1 MEIKGSGNKYYEVNL
16 DDLTCTCRDWTCR
29 RHNFSKN
36 DKRRLCKHLSEAIE
50 ISSTMNT
57 NSMILENSKPMNT
70 SEVIRLSDAL
80 RNEDIILKYSVC
92 GEYYRRCNYQTEFLP
107 IVVKLTYNEIPRLMI
122 DNIFV
127 NLGYTK
133 VRNSVDENIR
143 YYNGV
148 TPLLVLICNENF
160 LFQSIFYELTKD
172 QFIRLSSI
180 SYRKLNIKL
189 TKDGFVNNENKLID
203 MKVST
208 ENEICELLGIDSL
221 IG

>member
-29 RHNFSKN
+29 RHNFSKS

-50 ISSTMNT
+50 ISSTINT
-57 NSMILENSKPMNT
+57 DSMTLGDSKPMNT
-70 SEVIRLSDAL
+70 SEVMRLSDTL
-80 RNEDIILKYSVC
+80 RNEDIILRHSIC

-107 IVVKLTYNEIPRLMI
+107 IVLKLTYNEIPRSMI
-122 DNIFV
+122 DGLFI

-133 VRNSVDENIR
+133 IRSSVDENIR

-160 LFQSIFYELTKD
+160 LFQSVFYELTKD

-180 SYRKLNIKL
+180 SYRKLGVKL
-189 TKDGFVNNENKLID
+189 TKDGFVDNKNKLID

-208 ENEICELLGIDSL
+208 EDEICDLLEIDSL